1 MVKSVWFTKNG
12 YGEMM
17 AHLERPE
24 RLNGEL
30 RSGAEFPVPNVAL
43 GRCVCVSLLGY
54 EEAPTIEVPVNERT
68 RQAEPVVKAPV
79 TKTKTKTA
87 AATLAPRTCE
97 VCGEEYQPMR
107 KDNRF
112 CSPACG
118 NAGKKL
124 YKKEPVAA
132 PKQAAP
138 VRVVQDMPTV
148 STDRLAA
155 IRAAARRMD
164 GLPEE
169 D

>member
-1 MVKSVWFTKNG
+1 MTNG
-12 YGEMM
+12 LIEGLQKTLAQVREREEMC
-17 AHLERPE
+17 
-24 RLNGEL
+24 ND
-30 RSGAEFPVPNVAL
+30 VAL
-43 GRCVCVSLLGY
+43 SIQRLLDAEGAPYVVLTGLKEVIYEQMVGRMK
-54 EEAPTIEVPVNERT
+54 
-68 RQAEPVVKAPV
+68 RQPDPAVKAPVVKATV
-79 TKTKTKTA
+79 KAKAK
-87 AATLAPRTCE
+87 AATAKAPTLEKRTCE
-97 VCGEEYQPMR
+97 TCGEEYQPMR